1 MRILVRMSTSLPD
14 LAAGR
19 PQIALRVAQPT
30 LAATVPTT
38 MLLVDYAL
46 NRNTMP
52 IPELVALAEG
62 LPDELVDASWPIR
75 AALAHGA
82 VLRSVLLHQLP
93 GSHPGHL
100 DWPALRAWM
109 INWSE
114 AFVNGVIDFGCDSV
128 MHYQQPPR
136 DPEPTAARIDECAIP
151 TEAVRRDGPAV
162 LAAWGI
168 PDPDQRAA
176 ELLDPHGFRTVLIE
190 LLDAIW
196 EGWLAA
202 AWTDQLPLLHRAA
215 GQTPAPPPGC
225 TPTQWITMAT
235 GLRPDPSYADAA
247 EHAGNLVVM
256 PTPGLGRSLSLFSDQ
271 TTWVLYT
278 PQPGASQRH
287 DHRRTG
293 ISIGRLGQLAPA
305 MTALGDKTRLAIIL
319 HLLDHGSLTMQQL
332 ADALEVHQST
342 ISRQVTVLRKAGV
355 VAIGDDRKVS
365 VDRTM
370 IKNTAETLLATL
382 E

>member
-1 MRILVRMSTSLPD
+1 
-14 LAAGR
+14 
-19 PQIALRVAQPT
+19 
-30 LAATVPTT
+30 

-52 IPELVALAEG
+52 IPELVTLADG
-62 LPDELVDASWPIR
+62 LPEDLVDASWPIR

-93 GSHPGHL
+93 GDHPGHL
-100 DWPALRAWM
+100 NWPALRAWM
-109 INWSE
+109 MDWPD

-136 DPEPTAARIDECAIP
+136 DPEPTAAHIDEHDKP
-151 TEAVRRDGPAV
+151 TAAVLRDGPTV

-168 PDPDQRAA
+168 PQPDQRVA
-176 ELLDPHGFRTVLIE
+176 ELLDPRGFRTVLVD

-196 EGWLAA
+196 DGWLAKV
-202 AWTDQLPLLHRAA
+202 WTEQLPRLQRAVSA
-215 GQTPAPPPGC
+215 IPDPPPGC
-225 TPTQWITMAT
+225 SPTQWITLAT

-247 EHAGNLVVM
+247 DSARELIVM

-271 TTWVLYT
+271 KTWLLFSPPDSEPT
-278 PQPGASQRH
+278 PPG
-287 DHRRTG
+287 RTG
-293 ISIGRLGQLAPA
+293 ISIGRLGQLTPV
-305 MTALGDKTRLAIIL
+305 MTALGDRTRLAIVL
-319 HLLDHGSLTMQQL
+319 HLLDHGPVTMQQL

-342 ISRQVTVLRKAGV
+342 ISRQLTVLRKAGV
-355 VAIGDDRKVS
+355 VAVRDDRKVD
-365 VDRTM
+365 VDRSRIRT
-370 IKNTAETLLATL
+370 TAETLLATL